1 MISIA
6 KINHFGLVAK
16 QNQNNLIVFNIVS
29 RFKQNTAMT
38 EISKELSNYLSD
50 RGLTQKSIATTLG
63 VSEQFVNALVNGR
76 RAFGRKTSQDWQKH
90 FGLSAVWLMTGEGDM
105 LSSTSSA
112 KPQQSKKAE
121 RVTDDEAYK
130 VPLVPISALA
140 GSLNDFS
147 LSVKRDDC
155 ETVISPI
162 KDIDMAI
169 KISGDSM
176 EPEYPAD
183 SQVFVKKINE
193 RAFLEWGRVYV
204 LNTCNGIVIKRL
216 MPTAD
221 PNTVLCESINPKYP
235 PFEVNLENVNG
246 VYRVMMCMSF
256 K

>member
-1 MISIA
+1 MNTVKDRTLEFI
-6 KINHFGLVAK
+6 K
-16 QNQNNLIVFNIVS
+16 
-29 RFKQNTAMT
+29 FK
-38 EISKELSNYLSD
+38 
-50 RGLTQKSIATTLG
+50 GLTMKAFEQRCDLSTGYVTSMRKG
-63 VSEQFVNALVNGR
+63 YGSEKLNNVLT
-76 RAFGRKTSQDWQKH
+76 AFPELNRE
-90 FGLSAVWLMTGEGDM
+90 WLLYGEGDM

-112 KPQQSKKAE
+112 QPQPSVKNE
-121 RVTDDEAYK
+121 RVADDEAYK
-130 VPLVPISALA
+130 VPLVPVSALA

-176 EPEYPAD
+176 EPEYPSD

-216 MPTAD
+216 MPTND

-246 VYRVMMCMSF
+246 VYRVIMCMSF

>member
-1 MISIA
+1 MNPRNKVIELIAEKENMTISQLA
-6 KINHFGLVAK
+6 
-16 QNQNNLIVFNIVS
+16 Q
-29 RFKQNTAMT
+29 
-38 EISKELSNYLSD
+38 
-50 RGLTQKSIATTLG
+50 TLG
-63 VSEQFVNALVNGR
+63 KPANSLYDIQKGKIKGISEKLADLLLQKFPYYN
-76 RAFGRKTSQDWQKH
+76 KT
-90 FGLSAVWLMTGEGDM
+90 WLMTGEGDM

-112 KPQQSKKAE
+112 QPQPSVKNE
-121 RVTDDEAYK
+121 RVADDEVYK
-130 VPLVPISALA
+130 VPLVPISALG
-140 GSLNDFS
+140 GSLNDFN
-147 LSVKRDDC
+147 LAVKRDDC

-176 EPEYPAD
+176 EPEYPSG
-183 SQVFVKKINE
+183 SQVLIKKVNE

-216 MPTAD
+216 MPTND

>member
-1 MISIA
+1 MNPRNKVIELIAEKENMTISQLA
-6 KINHFGLVAK
+6 
-16 QNQNNLIVFNIVS
+16 Q
-29 RFKQNTAMT
+29 
-38 EISKELSNYLSD
+38 
-50 RGLTQKSIATTLG
+50 TLG
-63 VSEQFVNALVNGR
+63 KPANSLYDIQKGKIKGISEKLADLLLLKFPYYN
-76 RAFGRKTSQDWQKH
+76 KT
-90 FGLSAVWLMTGEGDM
+90 WLMTGEGDM
-105 LSSTSSA
+105 LKASSSVDSQPSV
-112 KPQQSKKAE
+112 KNE

-130 VPLVPISALA
+130 VPLVPISALG
-140 GSLNDFS
+140 GSLNDFN
-147 LSVKRDDC
+147 LAVKRDDC

-176 EPEYPAD
+176 EPEYPSD
-183 SQVFVKKINE
+183 SQVFIKKVNE

-216 MPTAD
+216 MPTNN

-246 VYRVMMCMSF
+246 VYRVIMCMSF

>member
-1 MISIA
+1 MNTVKDRTLEFI
-6 KINHFGLVAK
+6 K
-16 QNQNNLIVFNIVS
+16 
-29 RFKQNTAMT
+29 FK
-38 EISKELSNYLSD
+38 
-50 RGLTQKSIATTLG
+50 GLTMKAFEQRCDLSTGYVTSMRKG
-63 VSEQFVNALVNGR
+63 YGSEKLNNVLT
-76 RAFGRKTSQDWQKH
+76 AFPELNRE
-90 FGLSAVWLMTGEGDM
+90 WLLYGEGDM

-112 KPQQSKKAE
+112 QPQPSVKNE
-121 RVTDDEAYK
+121 RVADDEAYK
-130 VPLVPISALA
+130 VPLVPVSALA

-176 EPEYPAD
+176 EPEYPSD

-216 MPTAD
+216 MPTND

>member
-1 MISIA
+1 MRERFERFDKYMKHKGLNDNQVTVECKLSQGLLGQARKGKSDLGTKTIE
-6 KINHFGLVAK
+6 KIL
-16 QNQNNLIVFNIVS
+16 NI
-29 RFKQNTAMT
+29 
-38 EISKELSNYLSD
+38 Y
-50 RGLTQKSIATTLG
+50 
-63 VSEQFVNALVNGR
+63 
-76 RAFGRKTSQDWQKH
+76 QDLNK
-90 FGLSAVWLMTGEGDM
+90 VWLMTGEGDM
-105 LSSTSSA
+105 LSSSSSA
-112 KPQQSKKAE
+112 QPQPSVKNEHVA
-121 RVTDDEAYK
+121 DDEAYK

-176 EPEYPAD
+176 EPEYPSD

-216 MPTAD
+216 MPTND

-246 VYRVMMCMSF
+246 VYRVIMCMSF

>member
-1 MISIA
+1 MRERFERFDKYMKHKGLNDNQVTVECKLSQGLLGQARKGKSDLGTKTIE
-6 KINHFGLVAK
+6 KIL
-16 QNQNNLIVFNIVS
+16 NI
-29 RFKQNTAMT
+29 
-38 EISKELSNYLSD
+38 Y
-50 RGLTQKSIATTLG
+50 
-63 VSEQFVNALVNGR
+63 
-76 RAFGRKTSQDWQKH
+76 QDLNK
-90 FGLSAVWLMTGEGDM
+90 VWLMTGEGDM
-105 LSSTSSA
+105 LSSSSSA
-112 KPQQSKKAE
+112 QPQPSVKSE

-176 EPEYPAD
+176 EPEYPSD

-216 MPTAD
+216 MPTND

-246 VYRVMMCMSF
+246 VYRVIMCMSF

>member
-1 MISIA
+1 MRERFERFD
-6 KINHFGLVAK
+6 KYMKHKGLND
-16 QNQNNLIVFNIVS
+16 NQVTVEC
-29 RFKQNTAMT
+29 K
-38 EISKELSNYLSD
+38 LSQGLLGQARKGKSD
-50 RGLTQKSIATTLG
+50 LG
-63 VSEQFVNALVNGR
+63 T
-76 RAFGRKTSQDWQKH
+76 KTIERILNVYQDLNK
-90 FGLSAVWLMTGEGDM
+90 VWLMTGEGDM

-176 EPEYPAD
+176 EPEYPSD

>member
-1 MISIA
+1 MNTVKDRTLEFI
-6 KINHFGLVAK
+6 K
-16 QNQNNLIVFNIVS
+16 
-29 RFKQNTAMT
+29 FK
-38 EISKELSNYLSD
+38 
-50 RGLTQKSIATTLG
+50 GLTMKAFEQRCDLSTGYVTSMRKG
-63 VSEQFVNALVNGR
+63 YGSEKLNNVLT
-76 RAFGRKTSQDWQKH
+76 AFPELNRE
-90 FGLSAVWLMTGEGDM
+90 WLLYGEGDM

-112 KPQQSKKAE
+112 QPQPSVKNE
-121 RVTDDEAYK
+121 RVVDDEAYK
-130 VPLVPISALA
+130 VPLVPISALG
-140 GSLNDFS
+140 GSLNDFNTA
-147 LSVKRDDC
+147 VCRDDC

-176 EPEYPAD
+176 EPEYPSD

-216 MPTAD
+216 MPTND

>member
-1 MISIA
+1 MNTVKDRTLEFI
-6 KINHFGLVAK
+6 K
-16 QNQNNLIVFNIVS
+16 
-29 RFKQNTAMT
+29 FK
-38 EISKELSNYLSD
+38 
-50 RGLTQKSIATTLG
+50 GLTMKAFEQRCDLSTGYVTSMRKG
-63 VSEQFVNALVNGR
+63 YGSEKLNNVLT
-76 RAFGRKTSQDWQKH
+76 AFPELNRE
-90 FGLSAVWLMTGEGDM
+90 WLLYGEGDM

-112 KPQQSKKAE
+112 QPQPSVKNE
-121 RVTDDEAYK
+121 HVTDDEAYK
-130 VPLVPISALA
+130 VPLVPVSALA

-176 EPEYPAD
+176 EPEYPSD

-246 VYRVMMCMSF
+246 VYRVIMCMSF

>member
-1 MISIA
+1 ME
-6 KINHFGLVAK
+6 KGE
-16 QNQNNLIVFNIVS
+16 
-29 RFKQNTAMT
+29 R
-38 EISKELSNYLSD
+38 
-50 RGLTQKSIATTLG
+50 LTQAIDYLKKTGKAKTLDDIANVIQRSKTNI
-63 VSEQFVNALVNGR
+63 SSAANGNHR
-76 RAFGRKTSQDWQKH
+76 YLTDKFLSH
-90 FGLSAVWLMTGEGDM
+90 FNMCYDNIFSLKWLITGEGDM

-112 KPQQSKKAE
+112 QPQPSVKNE
-121 RVTDDEAYK
+121 RVVDDEAYK

-176 EPEYPAD
+176 EPEYPSD
-183 SQVFVKKINE
+183 SQVFIKKVNE

-216 MPTAD
+216 MPTND

-235 PFEVNLENVNG
+235 PFEVNLENGNG
-246 VYRVMMCMSF
+246 VYRVIMCMSF

>member
-1 MISIA
+1 MNTVKDRTLEFI
-6 KINHFGLVAK
+6 K
-16 QNQNNLIVFNIVS
+16 
-29 RFKQNTAMT
+29 FK
-38 EISKELSNYLSD
+38 
-50 RGLTQKSIATTLG
+50 GLTMKAFEQRCDLSTGYVTSMRKG
-63 VSEQFVNALVNGR
+63 YGSEKLNNVLT
-76 RAFGRKTSQDWQKH
+76 AFPELNRE
-90 FGLSAVWLMTGEGDM
+90 WLLYGEGDM

-112 KPQQSKKAE
+112 QPQPSVKNE

-176 EPEYPAD
+176 EPEYPSD

-216 MPTAD
+216 MPTND

-246 VYRVMMCMSF
+246 VYRVIMCMSF

>member
-1 MISIA
+1 MRERFERFDKYMKHKGLNDNQVTVECKLSQGLLGQARKGKSDLGTKTIE
-6 KINHFGLVAK
+6 KIL
-16 QNQNNLIVFNIVS
+16 NI
-29 RFKQNTAMT
+29 
-38 EISKELSNYLSD
+38 Y
-50 RGLTQKSIATTLG
+50 
-63 VSEQFVNALVNGR
+63 
-76 RAFGRKTSQDWQKH
+76 QDLNK
-90 FGLSAVWLMTGEGDM
+90 VWLMTGEGDM

-121 RVTDDEAYK
+121 RVTGDEAYK

-176 EPEYPAD
+176 EPEYPSD

>member
-1 MISIA
+1 MNTVKDRTLEFI
-6 KINHFGLVAK
+6 K
-16 QNQNNLIVFNIVS
+16 
-29 RFKQNTAMT
+29 FK
-38 EISKELSNYLSD
+38 
-50 RGLTQKSIATTLG
+50 GLTMKAFEQRCDLSTGYVTSMRKG
-63 VSEQFVNALVNGR
+63 YGSEKLNNVLT
-76 RAFGRKTSQDWQKH
+76 AFPELNRE
-90 FGLSAVWLMTGEGDM
+90 WLLYGEGDM

-112 KPQQSKKAE
+112 QPQPSVKNE

-130 VPLVPISALA
+130 VPLVPISALG
-140 GSLNDFS
+140 GSLNDFN
-147 LSVKRDDC
+147 LAVKRDDC

-216 MPTAD
+216 MPTND

>member
-1 MISIA
+1 MNPRNKVIELIAEKENMTISQLA
-6 KINHFGLVAK
+6 
-16 QNQNNLIVFNIVS
+16 Q
-29 RFKQNTAMT
+29 
-38 EISKELSNYLSD
+38 
-50 RGLTQKSIATTLG
+50 TLG
-63 VSEQFVNALVNGR
+63 KPANSLYDIQKGKIKGISEKLADLLLQKFPYYN
-76 RAFGRKTSQDWQKH
+76 KT
-90 FGLSAVWLMTGEGDM
+90 WLMTGEGDM

-112 KPQQSKKAE
+112 QPQPSVKNE

-155 ETVISPI
+155 ETVVSPI

-176 EPEYPAD
+176 EPEYPSD

-216 MPTAD
+216 MPTND

-246 VYRVMMCMSF
+246 VYRVIMCMSF

>member
-1 MISIA
+1 M
-6 KINHFGLVAK
+6 KKGE
-16 QNQNNLIVFNIVS
+16 
-29 RFKQNTAMT
+29 R
-38 EISKELSNYLSD
+38 
-50 RGLTQKSIATTLG
+50 LTQAIDYLKKTGKAKTLDDIANVIQRSKTNI
-63 VSEQFVNALVNGR
+63 SSAANGNHR
-76 RAFGRKTSQDWQKH
+76 YLTDKFLSH
-90 FGLSAVWLMTGEGDM
+90 FNMCYDNIFNLKWLMTGEGDM
-105 LSSTSSA
+105 LKASSSVDSQPSV
-112 KPQQSKKAE
+112 KNE

-130 VPLVPISALA
+130 VPLVPISALG
-140 GSLNDFS
+140 GSLNDFNTT
-147 LSVKRDDC
+147 VCRDDC

-176 EPEYPAD
+176 EPEYPSG
-183 SQVFVKKINE
+183 SQVLIKKVNE

-216 MPTAD
+216 MPTND

-246 VYRVMMCMSF
+246 VYRVIMCMSF

>member
-1 MISIA
+1 MRERFERFD
-6 KINHFGLVAK
+6 KYMKLKGLND
-16 QNQNNLIVFNIVS
+16 NQVTN
-29 RFKQNTAMT
+29 
-38 EISKELSNYLSD
+38 ECGLSQGLLGQARTGKSD
-50 RGLTQKSIATTLG
+50 LGAKSIDKILN
-63 VSEQFVNALVNGR
+63 VY
-76 RAFGRKTSQDWQKH
+76 QDLNK
-90 FGLSAVWLMTGEGDM
+90 VWLLTGEGDM

-112 KPQQSKKAE
+112 QPQPSVKNE
-121 RVTDDEAYK
+121 RVADDEAYK

-176 EPEYPAD
+176 EPEYPSD

-216 MPTAD
+216 MPTND

-246 VYRVMMCMSF
+246 VYRVIMCMSF

>member
-1 MISIA
+1 MNTVKDRTLEFI
-6 KINHFGLVAK
+6 K
-16 QNQNNLIVFNIVS
+16 
-29 RFKQNTAMT
+29 FK
-38 EISKELSNYLSD
+38 
-50 RGLTQKSIATTLG
+50 GLTMKAFEQRCDLSTGYVTSMRKG
-63 VSEQFVNALVNGR
+63 YGSEKLNNVLT
-76 RAFGRKTSQDWQKH
+76 AFPELNRE
-90 FGLSAVWLMTGEGDM
+90 WLLYGEGDM

-112 KPQQSKKAE
+112 QPQPSVKNE
-121 RVTDDEAYK
+121 RVVDDEAYK
-130 VPLVPISALA
+130 VPLVPVSALA

-176 EPEYPAD
+176 EPEYPSD
-183 SQVFVKKINE
+183 SQVFIKKVNE

-216 MPTAD
+216 MPTND

-246 VYRVMMCMSF
+246 VYRVIMCMSF

>member
-1 MISIA
+1 MNTVKDRTLEFI
-6 KINHFGLVAK
+6 K
-16 QNQNNLIVFNIVS
+16 
-29 RFKQNTAMT
+29 FK
-38 EISKELSNYLSD
+38 
-50 RGLTQKSIATTLG
+50 GLTMKAFEQRCDLSTGYVTSMRKG
-63 VSEQFVNALVNGR
+63 YGSEKLNNVLT
-76 RAFGRKTSQDWQKH
+76 AFPELNRE
-90 FGLSAVWLMTGEGDM
+90 WLLYGEGDM

-112 KPQQSKKAE
+112 QPQPSVKNE
-121 RVTDDEAYK
+121 RVADDEAYK

-155 ETVISPI
+155 ETVVSPI

-176 EPEYPAD
+176 EPEYPSD

-216 MPTAD
+216 MPTND

-246 VYRVMMCMSF
+246 VYRVIMCMSF

>member
-1 MISIA
+1 MNTVKDRTLEFI
-6 KINHFGLVAK
+6 K
-16 QNQNNLIVFNIVS
+16 
-29 RFKQNTAMT
+29 FK
-38 EISKELSNYLSD
+38 
-50 RGLTQKSIATTLG
+50 GLTMKAFEQRCDLSTGYVTSMRKG
-63 VSEQFVNALVNGR
+63 YGSEKLNNVLT
-76 RAFGRKTSQDWQKH
+76 AFPELNRE
-90 FGLSAVWLMTGEGDM
+90 WLLYGEGDM

-112 KPQQSKKAE
+112 QPQPSVKNE
-121 RVTDDEAYK
+121 RVADDEAYK

-176 EPEYPAD
+176 EPEYPSD
-183 SQVFVKKINE
+183 SQVFIKKVNE

-216 MPTAD
+216 MPTND

-246 VYRVMMCMSF
+246 VYRVIMCMSF

>member
-1 MISIA
+1 MRERFERFDKYMKHKGLNDNQVTVECKLSQGLLGQARKGKSDLGTKTIE
-6 KINHFGLVAK
+6 KIL
-16 QNQNNLIVFNIVS
+16 NI
-29 RFKQNTAMT
+29 
-38 EISKELSNYLSD
+38 Y
-50 RGLTQKSIATTLG
+50 
-63 VSEQFVNALVNGR
+63 
-76 RAFGRKTSQDWQKH
+76 QDLNK
-90 FGLSAVWLMTGEGDM
+90 VWLMTGEGDM

-112 KPQQSKKAE
+112 QPQPSVKNE
-121 RVTDDEAYK
+121 RVADDEAYK
-130 VPLVPISALA
+130 VPLVPISALG
-140 GSLNDFS
+140 GSLNDFN
-147 LSVKRDDC
+147 LAVKRDDC

-176 EPEYPAD
+176 EPEYPSD

-216 MPTAD
+216 MPTND

-246 VYRVMMCMSF
+246 VYRVIMCMSF

>member
-1 MISIA
+1 MRE
-6 KINHFGLVAK
+6 
-16 QNQNNLIVFNIVS
+16 
-29 RFKQNTAMT
+29 RFKRFDKYMKLKGLNDNQVTN
-38 EISKELSNYLSD
+38 ECGLSQGLLGQARTGKSD
-50 RGLTQKSIATTLG
+50 LGAKSIDKILN
-63 VSEQFVNALVNGR
+63 VY
-76 RAFGRKTSQDWQKH
+76 QDLNK
-90 FGLSAVWLMTGEGDM
+90 VWLLTGEGDM

-112 KPQQSKKAE
+112 QPQPSVKNE
-121 RVTDDEAYK
+121 RVVDDEAYK
-130 VPLVPISALA
+130 VPLVPISALG
-140 GSLNDFS
+140 GSLNDFNTA
-147 LSVKRDDC
+147 VCRDDC

-176 EPEYPAD
+176 EPEYPSD
-183 SQVFVKKINE
+183 SQVFIKKVNE

-216 MPTAD
+216 MPTND

-246 VYRVMMCMSF
+246 VYRVIMCMSF

>member
-1 MISIA
+1 MNTVKDRTLEFI
-6 KINHFGLVAK
+6 K
-16 QNQNNLIVFNIVS
+16 
-29 RFKQNTAMT
+29 FK
-38 EISKELSNYLSD
+38 
-50 RGLTQKSIATTLG
+50 GLTMKAFEQRCDLSTGYVTSMRKG
-63 VSEQFVNALVNGR
+63 YGSEKLNNVLT
-76 RAFGRKTSQDWQKH
+76 AFPELNRE
-90 FGLSAVWLMTGEGDM
+90 WLLYGEGDM

-112 KPQQSKKAE
+112 QPQPSVKNE
-121 RVTDDEAYK
+121 HVTDDEAYK
-130 VPLVPISALA
+130 VPLVPVSALA

-176 EPEYPAD
+176 EPEYPSD

-216 MPTAD
+216 MPTND